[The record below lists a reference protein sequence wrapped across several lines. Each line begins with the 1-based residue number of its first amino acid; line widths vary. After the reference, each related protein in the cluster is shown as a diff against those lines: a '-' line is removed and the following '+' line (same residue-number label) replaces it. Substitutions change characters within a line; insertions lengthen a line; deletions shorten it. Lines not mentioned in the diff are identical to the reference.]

1 MVPVFWLLPAATT
14 SPAPS
19 TVTACMKSGPWAVPW
34 IIWRQSSTPLLPA
47 NLTTV
52 KPPRLLRLWTN
63 EPAAMTSPAPSTVTA
78 RASSMLLAEPLRTWR
93 QSSSPLPPANLT
105 TVKSELVPVLWVNPA
120 ATTSPAPSTATAR
133 ASSKSLWPPSP
144 PAPSMTWRQ
153 SSRPLSPL
161 NLTTVKSKPVDEFWV
176 TPAATIFP
184 LASTATARAV
194 SEALGRVPL
203 MRTCQADALDPATRR
218 PPPATSA
225 TRNRFGRLNVR
236 LVRAIITA
244 PPVSRYDPVRP
255 QQRECQSQDL
265 NKGLILWGDAVR
277 DRLRAG

>member
-1 MVPVFWLLPAATT
+1 MNPAATT
-14 SPAPS
+14 SPAASTVAARASLSLFTPVPLMTFPQSGSPVVPANFTTVKSLRLGEFWVTPTATTSPAAS
-19 TVTACMKSGPWAVPW
+19 TVTALA
-34 IIWRQSSTPLLPA
+34 QSELF
-47 NLTTV
+47 
-52 KPPRLLRLWTN
+52 
-63 EPAAMTSPAPSTVTA
+63 AAW
-78 RASSMLLAEPLRTWR
+78 PLRTWR

-161 NLTTVKSKPVDEFWV
+161 NLTTVKSKLVDEFWV